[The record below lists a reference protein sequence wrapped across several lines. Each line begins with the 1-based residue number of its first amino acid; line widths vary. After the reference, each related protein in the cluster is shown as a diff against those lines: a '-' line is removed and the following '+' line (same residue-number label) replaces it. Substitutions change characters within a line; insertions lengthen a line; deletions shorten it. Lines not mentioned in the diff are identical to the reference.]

1 MGELLNDSC
10 YSMREDDLP
19 DYNNMSDSQLAA
31 VCRDEP
37 DNPECIDLL
46 IKRYLP
52 LIKSRAAKYS
62 CDSVPA
68 EDLASEGFLAFFK
81 AVSAYDEGRG
91 HSFSAY
97 ASVCVS
103 NRMISAVRSADNSAL
118 TAEYNEEG
126 EDLNTPEAICIERE
140 LYSEIFSILSK
151 KERDIFRFY
160 IDGTCY
166 SEIASALSISVKS
179 VDNAV
184 QRIRKKLRMLIS

>member
-1 MGELLNDSC
+1 MGELMNDI
-10 YSMREDDLP
+10 

-31 VCRDEP
+31 VCRNEP

-52 LIKSRAAKYS
+52 LIKSRAAKFS
-62 CDSVPA
+62 GDNVSVD
-68 EDLASEGFLAFFK
+68 DLASEGLLAFFK
-81 AVSAYDEGRG
+81 AVCAYDELRG
-91 HSFSAY
+91 NSFSAY

-103 NRMISAVRSADNSAL
+103 NRMISVVRSADNSPL
-118 TAEYNEEG
+118 FAEYADEG
-126 EDLNTPEAICIERE
+126 EDLNTPETICMEKE
-140 LYSEIFSILSK
+140 LYSEILSKLSK

-166 SEIASALSISVKS
+166 SEIASVLGISVKS